1 MPADFPSSGAAESQ
15 APRCA
20 AESLSKSAADACI
33 GIAESAIMTATPQL
47 MFPTLWL
54 IVPMG
59 PILAPAVRNISH
71 SFGTDDQ
78 ARCPPPECHV
88 GGCDV
93 DCARRSCNCIRTL
106 QRGAAY
112 GRPPIGHRAPSR
124 SARSAL

>member
-1 MPADFPSSGAAESQ
+1 MPGDFPSSGAPEAQ

-20 AESLSKSAADACI
+20 TESLSKSAADACI

-59 PILAPAVRNISH
+59 PVRNISH

-78 ARCPPPECHV
+78 TRCPTGGVPCR
-88 GGCDV
+88 GCDV

-112 GRPPIGHRAPSR
+112 GRSPIG
-124 SARSAL
+124 